1 VLVYLDESGFE
12 PAVIRRYAYAQ
23 RGKRVYG
30 LTSGHRR
37 PRTSLLAARIGNH
50 FAAPILFDG
59 SCDTAVFNWWLETQL
74 CPLLN
79 DTHVVVM
86 DNAPFHKSS
95 QTQELIARKAA
106 TLLFLPPYSPDL
118 NPIEHDFATIKRLR
132 EYNEYATLDAILHSY
147 Q

>member
-1 VLVYLDESGFE
+1 MLVYLDESGFE

-23 RGKRVYG
+23 RGERVYG

-37 PRTSLLAARIGNH
+37 PRTSLLAARIGTR
-50 FAAPILFDG
+50 FAAPILFEG

-79 DTHVVVM
+79 DTHVVVL
-86 DNAPFHKSS
+86 DNAPFHTSP
-95 QTQELIARKAA
+95 QTHELIEGTGA
-106 TLLFLPPYSPDL
+106 TLLFLPPYSPYL
-118 NPIEHDFATIKRLR
+118 NPIENDFATIKRLR
-132 EYNEYATLDAILHSY
+132 EYNQHASLDALLHSY